1 MGVIDCGVVT
11 VRADDMFDDNI
22 FFLIK
27 MPLEFVEISRVNV
40 GGDNINL
47 TAADVDSF
55 DVAVCGAKY
64 GVREMKWWEKEK
76 ERERE
81 KKDGRE

>member
-1 MGVIDCGVVT
+1 MVWS
-11 VRADDMFDDNI
+11 DDMFDDNI

-27 MPLEFVEISRVNV
+27 MPLESGEISRVNV

-55 DVAVCGAKY
+55 DVAVE
-64 GVREMKWWEKEK
+64 RRHQIEEKQRKRSEK
-76 ERERE
+76 IERER
-81 KKDGRE
+81 

>member
-1 MGVIDCGVVT
+1 M

-27 MPLEFVEISRVNV
+27 MPLESVEISRVNV
-40 GGDNINL
+40 EGDNINL

-55 DVAVCGAKY
+55 DVAVER
-64 GVREMKWWEKEK
+64 RERRRKRK
-76 ERERE
+76 ERAE
-81 KKDGRE
+81 D